1 MVQPLS
7 GARDLA
13 RSVNVHW
20 IMTSQ
25 SPAAD
30 VASGREFLTGL
41 GRAFAGALIFS
52 LPMTMTEELWSLGF
66 YIDPLRLALLLV
78 LLVPLLVCLSR
89 IGGFRNNV
97 HWTDDVADALVAIA
111 VGACTGAAFLWLF
124 GILTAEMP
132 LQEILGKISMQLFPA
147 SIGAMLAQN
156 QLGGAPRK
164 QRIERTYV
172 GELFLMAVGGLFLSL
187 NVAPTEEVSVISYKM
202 GIWHLLALCLLSMAL
217 MHLIVYAANFWGS
230 ATRAPAESFLSVF
243 ARFTV
248 VGYAIVALVNLYLL
262 WTFGRVSDV
271 SMEQVIGTVVVLSFP
286 GAIGAAAARLIL

>member
-7 GARDLA
+7 GAPDLA
-13 RSVNVHW
+13 RSVKVHW

-156 QLGGAPRK
+156 QLGGAPGK

-187 NVAPTEEVSVISYKM
+187 NVAPTEEVSVISYEM

-217 MHLIVYAANFWGS
+217 MHLIVYAEGHGPALAHSSPPNYFSRNRPNRAPDRCSRTTLYMRSISVERNVGS
-230 ATRAPAESFLSVF
+230 AVFL
-243 ARFTV
+243 AM
-248 VGYAIVALVNLYLL
+248 ALRKHVYLK
-262 WTFGRVSDV
+262 WKS
-271 SMEQVIGTVVVLSFP
+271 
-286 GAIGAAAARLIL
+286 A